1 MTIAE
6 INSFVT
12 FKTGQDTTS
21 YSAANRLLSTNRWY
35 HKAQSI
41 LLESDSTVDYH
52 DTNSSTE
59 PIITKNLTANQ
70 GYVLLSLSDNII
82 KIKKAITSYDGTN
95 WYTANQFDPSQSSD
109 ALATQAEINSKFS
122 TTDPFYKVKGLLVS
136 LYPVPTANVTGGLKL
151 FCDIEIDEFSSA
163 QVTTGTKVPGF
174 DKAFHPY
181 IALGMIFDWYDSK
194 PNLADKAAATLN
206 EINEYEL
213 RMRRRMGD
221 KGESTPLILSSTYEN
236 YS

>member
-1 MTIAE
+1 MTIAD

-41 LLESDSTVDYH
+41 LLESDSTVDFH

-59 PIITKNLTANQ
+59 PVITKNLTANQ
-70 GYVLLSLSDNII
+70 GYVQLSLTDNII
-82 KIKKAITSYDGTN
+82 KIKKALVTYDGTN
-95 WYTANQFDPSQSSD
+95 WYKAEQFDPGQSSD
-109 ALATQAEINSKFS
+109 ALITQAEINSKFS
-122 TTDPFYKVKGLLVS
+122 TTTPFYKVKGLFVY

-151 FCDIEIDEFSSA
+151 LCDIEIDEFTSG

-194 PNLADKAAATLN
+194 PNLADKAAATLT

-221 KGESTPLILSSTYEN
+221 KGEDSPLTLLPAYEN
-236 YS
+236 YN